1 MKEIEKKGDIDLCS
15 QDAQK
20 SCRTHRVGTI
30 TCGLV
35 LVLYGI
41 LFLVRMVAP
50 ILDYK
55 MIFDLWPVILILLGI
70 EILAGTALEKHGK
83 QRFIYDFASV
93 LIIIMMMAFS
103 MIMAV
108 ADLGMRYGGIYCGI

>member
-1 MKEIEKKGDIDLCS
+1 MKEIEKKNAVDLYS
-15 QDAQK
+15 QDTQK
-20 SCRTHRVGTI
+20 SCRTHRVGTV
-30 TCGLV
+30 TCGLA

-50 ILDYK
+50 ILDYRI
-55 MIFDLWPVILILLGI
+55 IFELWPVILILLGI
-70 EILAGTALEKHGK
+70 EILAGATLENHGK

-103 MIMAV
+103 MLMAA
-108 ADLGMRYGGIYCGI
+108 ADWGMRYGGIYCGI